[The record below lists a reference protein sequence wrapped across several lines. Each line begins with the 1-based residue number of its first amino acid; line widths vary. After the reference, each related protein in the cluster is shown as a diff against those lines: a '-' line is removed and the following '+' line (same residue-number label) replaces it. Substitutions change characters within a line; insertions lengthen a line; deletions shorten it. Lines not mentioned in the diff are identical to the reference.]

1 MLQLR
6 KILVATDFSDGSE
19 AAHKLASAIA
29 KKWGSVVD
37 IINVVPTVAY
47 LNESMLTLG
56 LPLDMERDIYP
67 KMLEKARFDAE
78 VEFTNHYAEENK
90 GQVIAV
96 TGRKASEEI
105 VHRSKKDYDLII
117 IGAKGEHRHFLSG
130 GTVEQ
135 VVRNANIAVIS
146 VPPNSDK
153 VSFNRIVV
161 PTDGSK
167 LSLTVLPIALQLA
180 NTFSAEVTLLHVL
193 ELYGSISEDVYI
205 YQGESEVDAI
215 RDGLV
220 SKTRDFFWDTFGKEV
235 KISEE
240 SENKMNVVWNVGED
254 HFMVSVKIEITKSV
268 SSQYEIVD
276 RTDGEADL
284 VAMTTHGR
292 SGLAHILL
300 GSTTEKVV
308 RHSKVPVL
316 TIRPESM
323 KKK

>member
-6 KILVATDFSDGSE
+6 KILVATDFSEGSD

-29 KKWGSVVD
+29 RKWGSVVD
-37 IINVVPTVAY
+37 IINVIPTVAY

-67 KMLEKARFDAE
+67 KMIEKARFDAQS
-78 VEFTNHYAEENK
+78 EFANHYLEGNR

-105 VHRSKKDYDLII
+105 VHRSKKGYDLLI

-135 VVRNANIAVIS
+135 VVRNAHIAVIS
-146 VPPNSDK
+146 VPPTSEK
-153 VSFNRIVV
+153 VSFERIVV

-167 LSLTVLPIALQLA
+167 LSLSVLPIALQLA
-180 NTFSAEVTLLHVL
+180 NTFSAEITLLHVL

-205 YQGESEVDAI
+205 YQGETEVDAI

-220 SKTRDFFWDTFGKEV
+220 DKTRDFFWNTYGKEV
-235 KISEE
+235 KISDE
-240 SENKMNVVWNVGED
+240 SASKMSVIWNVGED
-254 HFMVSVKIEITKSV
+254 HFLVNVKIEITKSV
-268 SSQYEIVD
+268 SAQYEIVD
-276 RTDGEADL
+276 KTDGEADL
-284 VAMTTHGR
+284 IAMTTHGR

-316 TIRPESM
+316 TIRPEKM
-323 KKK
+323 K